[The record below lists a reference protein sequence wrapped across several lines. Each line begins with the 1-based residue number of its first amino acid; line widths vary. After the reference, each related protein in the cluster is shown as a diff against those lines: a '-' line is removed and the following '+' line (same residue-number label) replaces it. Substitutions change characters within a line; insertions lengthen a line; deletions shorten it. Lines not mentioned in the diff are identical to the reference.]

1 MLTYADA
8 CEGYLEMYR
17 SMEPDFGKTLQG
29 VMLGTVDKALEE
41 KKAKQKVCACVL
53 HVCCVFAC
61 VRVVVCVCVL
71 DVCYVLCACAW
82 LSGCY
87 Q

>member
-1 MLTYADA
+1 MLIYDA

-53 HVCCVFAC
+53 
-61 VRVVVCVCVL
+61 

-82 LSGCY
+82 WCEIVY
-87 Q
+87 